1 MPFLLTRTNL
11 EDLKTDAKVIGSCP
25 YRNLSRN
32 SGWQPDLWAEQRRI
46 QALQTG
52 ESMVTSG
59 KEFDAKCGIITMVP
73 MWEGGS
79 RKEKLHLAA
88 CYDSALRLACKR
100 RCRSISFPL
109 LSGDCNGFPRDLAF
123 RTAVETIGEF
133 LTKHELTVY
142 LSVKDGWTQYLPKLQ
157 IPELSAAA
165 AEKRLSTQALFEQM
179 IRGTPA
185 KEETPAQME
194 EEPIPQPEEKH
205 KTPSPFDFLKPRHPE
220 QTPGEQ
226 SFAAGFLKW
235 MEEKDLKEAQ
245 VCQKA
250 NMERKQFL
258 KLRSGVQPG
267 KVSAYAIC
275 VALELTLEE
284 TKALLAKAGLSM
296 DPGDVFDGILKHFIS
311 RRNYNIYEINSVLF
325 VYEQPLLG
333 VV

>member
-11 EDLKTDAKVIGSCP
+11 EDLKTDAKVVGSCP
-25 YRNLSRN
+25 YRNFSRN

-46 QALQTG
+46 QAMQVG

-59 KEFDAKCGIITMVP
+59 QEFDAKCGIITMTP
-73 MWEGGS
+73 LWEGGD

-88 CYDSALRLACKR
+88 CYDTALRLACKR
-100 RCRSISFPL
+100 RCRSIAFPL

-123 RTAVETIGEF
+123 ETAIETIGEF
-133 LTKHELTVY
+133 LNKHELTVY
-142 LSVKDGWTQYLPKLQ
+142 LSVRDAWAQYLPKLQ
-157 IPELSAAA
+157 IPELSASA

-179 IRGTPA
+179 IQGKTSGEELTSKADPA
-185 KEETPAQME
+185 
-194 EEPIPQPEEKH
+194 PEAGEKSRS
-205 KTPSPFDFLKPRHPE
+205 PSHFGFLRSKHPDSD
-220 QTPGEQ
+220 PGQ
-226 SFAAGFLKW
+226 GMFAAGFLKI
-235 MEEKDLKEAQ
+235 MEEKGLKEAQ

-258 KLRSGVQPG
+258 KLRSGVRPG

-275 VALELTLEE
+275 VALELTWGE
-284 TKALLAKAGLSM
+284 TEALLEKAGLSVI
-296 DPGDVFDGILKHFIS
+296 PGDPFDGILKHFIS
-311 RRNYNIYEINSVLF
+311 RGNYNIYEINSVLF